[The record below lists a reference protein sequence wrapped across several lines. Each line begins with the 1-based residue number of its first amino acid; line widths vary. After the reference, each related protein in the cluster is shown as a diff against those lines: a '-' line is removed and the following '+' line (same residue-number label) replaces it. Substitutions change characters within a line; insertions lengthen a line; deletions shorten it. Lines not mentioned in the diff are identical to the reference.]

1 MKGRRCGFDS
11 PRSHAEGRLLE
22 TEDRAGERAVLFVLT
37 TPLLPSSSPAYT
49 RSLTPGKKRKSSTA
63 TTNLRSATLLSVYQV
78 QYVRPVNLKMKS
90 TERSAEKKWPMRTRC
105 FQERV
110 RSLPALDTSGAGI
123 VSPRSFRGGDAGNES
138 FFVSC
143 VAGIGPQK
151 TQDARKRNGED
162 LHLFCSMAFAFRLRY

>member
-90 TERSAEKKWPMRTRC
+90 TERSTEKKWPMRTRC

-123 VSPRSFRGGDAGNES
+123 VSRDHFGAATPEMKVFSCRASLGLGHRRHKTRGNEMGKIYTY
-138 FFVSC
+138 FV
-143 VAGIGPQK
+143 
-151 TQDARKRNGED
+151 RW
-162 LHLFCSMAFAFRLRY
+162 LLLFA

>member
-11 PRSHAEGRLLE
+11 SRSHAEGRLLE

-90 TERSAEKKWPMRTRC
+90 TERSTEKKMADEDAVLSRTRSLFAGSRHLWGRDC
-105 FQERV
+105 F
-110 RSLPALDTSGAGI
+110 
-123 VSPRSFRGGDAGNES
+123 PRSFRGGDAGNES

-143 VAGIGPQK
+143 VAGIGPQE